1 MLRAIRESGRDVGF
15 KAAGGIRDTAAAGD
29 YLALADRIMG
39 PACRSSA
46 LPFRC
51 QRPARRPARPA
62 GRRGW
67 QARWRKLLMALL
79 PQEIIRKKRDGAALG
94 DGEIEALV
102 AGIADGSLGEGQ
114 GGAFHQVAYLCGL
127 NAHENVA
134 RGRGRG
140 RERG

>member
-1 MLRAIRESGRDVGF
+1 MAHEMLISDWSSDV
-15 KAAGGIRDTAAAGD
+15 
-29 YLALADRIMG
+29 
-39 PACRSSA
+39 CSSD
-46 LPFRC
+46 L
-51 QRPARRPARPA
+51 ARPA

-114 GGAFHQVAYLCGL
+114 VGAFAMAAFLCGM
-127 NAHENVA
+127 NAQETVKI
-134 RGRGRG
+134 GRAHV
-140 RERG
+140 